1 MKEKLYAFVAG
12 MRRPR
17 MERRVPALFVAVTLM
32 GFGVAMFNL
41 LGFGADPCT
50 VMNMGLSRTLGIP
63 FGTLQLLVNCLL
75 ILIVIRY
82 DVGRIGL
89 GTLANMV
96 LVGYVAQF
104 CMAVIDRI
112 PALAGLTLTA
122 RLIIFV
128 PTLLLFLVAASTY
141 MCVDMG
147 VAPYDAVPQI
157 IARRSGR
164 PFRPVR
170 MAWDIGM
177 MTGGFLLGST
187 IGLVTM
193 VIAFCL
199 GPMVTFVAGRVAPLF
214 E

>member
-1 MKEKLYAFVAG
+1 MIAG
-12 MRRPR
+12 IRQWIRGMARPR
-17 MERRVPALFVAVTLM
+17 MGRRLAALCLSVTAIGLCVAVFDRI
-32 GFGVAMFNL
+32 G
-41 LGFGADPCT
+41 LGTDPCST
-50 VMNMGLSRTLGIP
+50 MNLGISRKVGLP
-63 FGTLQLLVNCLL
+63 FGTTQLLVNALMLL
-75 ILIVIRY
+75 AVLRF

-89 GTLANMV
+89 GTIANMV
-96 LVGYVAQF
+96 FVGYIAEFGMFVL
-104 CMAVIDRI
+104 DHI
-112 PALAGLTLTA
+112 PGSWSLPLGM
-122 RLIIFV
+122 RLLVFV
-128 PTLLLFLVAASTY
+128 PTMAAFLLAASIY
-141 MCVDMG
+141 MVVDLG

>member
-1 MKEKLYAFVAG
+1 MKEKLCAFVAG
-12 MRRPR
+12 MKRPR

-50 VMNMGLSRTLGIP
+50 VMNMGLSRVLGIP
-63 FGTLQLLVNCLL
+63 FGTLQLLVNCVL

-122 RLIIFV
+122 RLVIFV

-147 VAPYDAVPQI
+147 VAPYDAIPQI
-157 IARRSGR
+157 ISARMNW
-164 PFRPVR
+164 PFRLVR
-170 MAWDIGM
+170 MAWDFVM
-177 MTGGFLLGST
+177 MLGGYLLGSVV
-187 IGLVTM
+187 GLVT
-193 VIAFCL
+193 IGITLFL
-199 GPMVTFVAGRVAPLF
+199 GPLVAWMAGYVRRF
-214 E
+214 FD

>member
-1 MKEKLYAFVAG
+1 MKEKLCAFVAG
-12 MRRPR
+12 MKRPR
-17 MERRVPALFVAVTLM
+17 MERRVPALFAAVTLM

-50 VMNMGLSRTLGIP
+50 VMNMGLSRVLGIP
-63 FGTLQLLVNCLL
+63 FGTLQLLVNCVL

-112 PALAGLTLTA
+112 PALSALTLTA
-122 RLIIFV
+122 RLVIFV

-147 VAPYDAVPQI
+147 VAPYDAIPQI
-157 IARRSGR
+157 ISARMHW
-164 PFRPVR
+164 PFRLVR
-170 MAWDIGM
+170 MAWDFVM
-177 MTGGFLLGST
+177 MLGGYLLGSVV
-187 IGLVTM
+187 GLVT
-193 VIAFCL
+193 IGITLFL
-199 GPMVTFVAGRVAPLF
+199 GPLVAWMAGYVRRF
-214 E
+214 FD

>member
-12 MRRPR
+12 MKRPR

-50 VMNMGLSRTLGIP
+50 VMNMGLSRVLGIP

-128 PTLLLFLVAASTY
+128 PTLLIFLVAASTY

-147 VAPYDAVPQI
+147 VAPYDAIPQI
-157 IARRSGR
+157 ISARMNW
-164 PFRPVR
+164 PFRLVR
-170 MAWDIGM
+170 MAWDFVM
-177 MTGGFLLGST
+177 MLGGYLLGSVV
-187 IGLVTM
+187 GLVT
-193 VIAFCL
+193 IGITLFL
-199 GPMVTFVAGRVAPLF
+199 GPLVAWMAGYVRRF
-214 E
+214 FD

>member
-82 DVGRIGL
+82 DAGRIGL

-104 CMAVIDRI
+104 FMAVIDRM
-112 PALAGLTLTA
+112 PALSMLTLPS

-128 PTLLLFLVAASTY
+128 PTLLLFLMAASTY

-147 VAPYDAVPQI
+147 VAPYDAIPQI
-157 IARRSGR
+157 IAARTGW
-164 PFRPVR
+164 PFRLVR
-170 MAWDIGM
+170 MAWDFVM
-177 MTGGFLLGST
+177 MLGGFLLGSVV
-187 IGLVTM
+187 GLVT
-193 VIAFCL
+193 IGITLFL
-199 GPMVTFVAGRVAPLF
+199 GPLVAWMAGYVRRF
-214 E
+214 FD